1 MNDFVPSLNS
11 TGSFEFKKPVS
22 NKLNTQ
28 SVFTC
33 KSVRKISELLASGVD
48 VYKEYYIP
56 LSISI
61 DSYTEDKSNDISIIG
76 LYSDSESWLY
86 VPSSHLLSYPDNS
99 GVPYRRMAI
108 VINLGPLSESFDL
121 TTLNN
126 LLIDLVKTQIGVEP
140 ELRAVSISE
149 RAMIKR
155 DVHESVEKTRQAR
168 IDLNK
173 TTFFELADLK
183 QKVTDLTSK
192 NKILEEHIL
201 KSSNV

>member
-1 MNDFVPSLNS
+1 MSDFVPALNS
-11 TGSFEFKKPVS
+11 NGSFEFKKPVS
-22 NKLNTQ
+22 EKLNPQ

-33 KSVRKISELLASGVD
+33 KSVRKISELIASGVD
-48 VYKEYYIP
+48 VYKEYYTP
-56 LSISI
+56 LNIQL
-61 DSYTEDKSNDISIIG
+61 DSYNEDKLEDISIVG

-108 VINLGPLSESFDL
+108 TINLGPLSESFDL

-149 RAMIKR
+149 RAMVKR
-155 DVHESVEKTRQAR
+155 EVHESIERTRLAR
-168 IDLNK
+168 VDLNK
-173 TTFFELADLK
+173 TTFFELARLNK
-183 QKVTDLTSK
+183 TVSDLTSK
-192 NKILEEHIL
+192 NKVLEEHIL
-201 KSSNV
+201 RTINS